1 VDRHKAMLAAAG
13 VLVVL
18 VGVVAAVR
26 IFG

>member
-13 VLVVL
+13 IL
-18 VGVVAAVR
+18 VGLVGLVAAVR